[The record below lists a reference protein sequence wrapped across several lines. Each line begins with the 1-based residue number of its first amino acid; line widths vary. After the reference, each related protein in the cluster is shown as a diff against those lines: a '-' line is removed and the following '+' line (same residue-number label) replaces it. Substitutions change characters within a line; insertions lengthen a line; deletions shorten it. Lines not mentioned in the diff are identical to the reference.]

1 MWPFFCFF
9 SPLFTA
15 FGRDLNDDSLAA
27 TLPKRTGA
35 TSHGKY
41 EIDFTTLVEHDHI

>member
-1 MWPFFCFF
+1 MWPFLGVFF
-9 SPLFTA
+9 PLFSA
-15 FGRDLNDDSLAA
+15 FGRTLNDDSLAA

-35 TSHGKY
+35 ISHGKY